1 MYSIF
6 LAINNNDP
14 ARTDPHLEAIICVPR
29 KTLMIFSSKLKKAKI
44 PIKFGA
50 SLKRLMHV
58 TNARTIFRARMS
70 KSRAA
75 VVV

>member
-1 MYSIF
+1 
-6 LAINNNDP
+6 
-14 ARTDPHLEAIICVPR
+14 
-29 KTLMIFSSKLKKAKI
+29 MIFSSKLKKAKI